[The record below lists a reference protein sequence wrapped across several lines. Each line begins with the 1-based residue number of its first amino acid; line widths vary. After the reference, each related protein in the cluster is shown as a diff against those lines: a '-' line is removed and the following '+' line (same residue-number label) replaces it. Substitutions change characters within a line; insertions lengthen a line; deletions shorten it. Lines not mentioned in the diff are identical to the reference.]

1 LGGEGQDCAAAMA
14 EREVK
19 KKPDFRDDKDS
30 RADTLLAP
38 SEPEVESPKPHPDD
52 EEDTREQPGASKRRR
67 WPWLIALLLLAL
79 IGFGVWRFTARQGS
93 NEKHAGAEPQTVGA
107 AKAVVGDIDE
117 TLSGLGTVTSLATI
131 TVQTQINGQ
140 LTEVGF
146 QEGQIVHKG
155 DFLAQIDPRPFQAAL
170 DQAEGTLIR
179 DQGLLDQA
187 ISDLARFEKLGKED
201 SIALQQVA
209 DQQFLVQQDKGTVKV
224 DQAAIE
230 TAKLNLIYC
239 HITAPISGR
248 VGLRLVDPGN
258 YVQTSSPT
266 GLVVLTQT
274 EPISVIFVL
283 PEDAIQDVWAE
294 VRSGKTLTVT
304 AYNRTDNKL
313 IATGTLASVDN
324 LIDTTTGTI
333 KLRANFPNTDE
344 ALFPNQ
350 FVNARLLVRT
360 IAGATIA
367 PVAAIQHGAPGTF
380 VFLVKPNGEVAVDK
394 VTTGVTDGDR
404 IQIVSGLK
412 AGDVVV
418 VDGADRLR
426 DGSKVKISA
435 DQGDAAAN
443 LNNGPGAPPGQQPG
457 NTANV
462 PPALRVSPN
471 GRQNSTPQ
479 SGAGST
485 NQP

>member
-1 LGGEGQDCAAAMA
+1 MA
-14 EREVK
+14 EREVRNRS
-19 KKPDFRDDKDS
+19 DVRDDEDR

-38 SEPEVESPKPHPDD
+38 SDPEVELPKPHPDD
-52 EEDTREQPGASKRRR
+52 QEDIREHPAPSGRGR
-67 WPWLIALLLLAL
+67 WRWLIYLMLLAL
-79 IGFGVWRFTARQGS
+79 IGIGVWRFAAPQGS
-93 NEKHAGAEPQTVGA
+93 NEKHAGPEPQTVGA
-107 AKAVVGDIDE
+107 AKIVVGDIDE
-117 TLSGLGTVTSLATI
+117 TLTGLGTVTPLATI
-131 TVQTQINGQ
+131 TVQTQISGQ

-146 QEGQIVHKG
+146 REGQMVDKD
-155 DFLAQIDPRPFQAAL
+155 DFLAQIDPRPYQAAL
-170 DQAEGTLIR
+170 DQAEGTLIH

-187 ISDLARFEKLGKED
+187 ELDLARYRKLGKED
-201 SIALQQVA
+201 SIAQQQVA
-209 DQQFLVQQDKGTVKV
+209 DQQFVVQQDRGTVKE

-230 TAKLNLIYC
+230 TAKLNLVYC
-239 HITAPISGR
+239 HITAPITGR

-266 GLVVLTQT
+266 GLVVLAQT

-283 PEDAIQDVWAE
+283 PEDAIQDVWGE

-304 AYNRTDNKL
+304 AYNRADDKL
-313 IATGTLASVDN
+313 IATGALESVDN

-333 KLRANFPNTDE
+333 KLRASFPNTDE

-380 VFLVKPNGEVAVDK
+380 VFLVKPDGDVAVQK
-394 VTTGVTDGDR
+394 VTTGVANGDR

-412 AGDVVV
+412 ADDVVV

-426 DGSKVKISA
+426 DGSKVRISA
-435 DQGDAAAN
+435 DQGDAAASM
-443 LNNGPGAPPGQQPG
+443 NNGPGAPPGQQPG
-457 NTANV
+457 NTKTT
-462 PPALRVSPN
+462 PPAMRVLPE
-471 GRQNSTPQ
+471 GQDNSTHQ
-479 SGAGST
+479 TGAGST
-485 NQP
+485 NGP

>member
-1 LGGEGQDCAAAMA
+1 MA
-14 EREVK
+14 EREVRNRS
-19 KKPDFRDDKDS
+19 DVRDDEDR

-38 SEPEVESPKPHPDD
+38 SDPEVESPKPHPDD
-52 EEDTREQPGASKRRR
+52 QEDIREHPAPSGRGR
-67 WPWLIALLLLAL
+67 WRWLIYFMLLAL
-79 IGFGVWRFTARQGS
+79 IGIGVWRFAAPQGS
-93 NEKHAGAEPQTVGA
+93 NEKHAGPEPQTVGA
-107 AKAVVGDIDE
+107 AKIVVGDIDE
-117 TLSGLGTVTSLATI
+117 TLTGLGTVTPLATI
-131 TVQTQINGQ
+131 TVQTQISGQ

-146 QEGQIVHKG
+146 REGQMVDKD
-155 DFLAQIDPRPFQAAL
+155 DFLAQIDPRPYQAAL
-170 DQAEGTLIR
+170 DQAEGTLIH

-187 ISDLARFEKLGKED
+187 ESDLARYRKLGKED
-201 SIALQQVA
+201 SIAQQQVA
-209 DQQFLVQQDKGTVKV
+209 DQQFVVQQDRGTVKE

-230 TAKLNLIYC
+230 TAKLNLVYC
-239 HITAPISGR
+239 HITAPITGR

-266 GLVVLTQT
+266 GLVVLAQT

-283 PEDAIQDVWAE
+283 PEDAIQDVWGE

-304 AYNRTDNKL
+304 AYNRADDKL
-313 IATGTLASVDN
+313 IATGALESVDN

-333 KLRANFPNTDE
+333 KLRASFPNTDE

-380 VFLVKPNGEVAVDK
+380 VFLVKPDGDVAVQK
-394 VTTGVTDGDR
+394 VTTGVANGDR

-412 AGDVVV
+412 ADDVVV

-426 DGSKVKISA
+426 DGSKVRISA
-435 DQGDAAAN
+435 DQGDAAASM
-443 LNNGPGAPPGQQPG
+443 NNGPGAPPGQQPG
-457 NTANV
+457 NTKTT
-462 PPALRVSPN
+462 PPAMRVLPE
-471 GRQNSTPQ
+471 GQDNSTHQ
-479 SGAGST
+479 TGAGST
-485 NQP
+485 NGP